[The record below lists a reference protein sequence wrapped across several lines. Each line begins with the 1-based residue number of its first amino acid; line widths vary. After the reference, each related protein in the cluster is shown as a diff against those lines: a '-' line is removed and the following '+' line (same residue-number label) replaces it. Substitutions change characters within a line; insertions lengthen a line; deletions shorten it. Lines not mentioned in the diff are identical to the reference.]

1 MNQQNVEL
9 LSSEE
14 LENVTGGAKE
24 EGFTGV
30 ALGVLKGIV
39 GPFITPVLN
48 FIPEKTGYFNTDCPG
63 ESAGRATSS
72 LGLTVAAGFGVYKG
86 ISSLCSES
94 GDEKEKSEA
103 TQTA

>member
-14 LENVTGGAKE
+14 LENVTGGKGE

-30 ALGVLKGIV
+30 ALGALKGIV
-39 GPFITPVLN
+39 EPFITPVLN
-48 FIPEKTGYFNTDCPG
+48 FIPTKTGYFDTDCPG
-63 ESAGRATSS
+63 ESTARAASS
-72 LGLTVAAGFGVYKG
+72 LVLTAAAGFGIYKG
-86 ISSLCSES
+86 ISSLCSKS